1 MNILKDVN
9 TSSIVAIDIE
19 TVRVKEKYEELDDIT
34 KMAWSY
40 KFKRDGNHLSGEEL
54 SVEWVKSASLYAE
67 FSKVCSVSLVFL
79 YDGKPVHK
87 TFGGPNE
94 EDILKELGTT
104 LDNMYLKGV
113 YKRLVGHSSK
123 FFDYPYLCKRF
134 VINGLGIPHLLD
146 TTNLKPWENL
156 NLDTNDIWK
165 MGGTGYGSSLLAL
178 CNVLNIP
185 ISKVDL
191 LGDEVGET
199 FYNKEYQRINDY
211 CILDTLATFNVIRRF
226 KGESIFTIDEL
237 KPAPSSKNINPFVR
251 LYTENYLSDAVK
263 ERIQELMAGKKF
275 TKKEMDMLTDILV
288 GVYTNVDM
296 FKGDNAEIVK
306 SKEAEVK
313 EFIKTLTN
321 GKK

>member
-40 KFKRDGNHLSGEEL
+40 KFKRDGNHLSEEEL

-79 YDGKPVHK
+79 FEGKPVHK
-87 TFGGPNE
+87 TFGGPCE
-94 EDILKELGTT
+94 ETILKELGTT

-263 ERIQELMAGKKF
+263 ERIQELMMGKKF

-313 EFIKTLTN
+313 EFIKTFTN